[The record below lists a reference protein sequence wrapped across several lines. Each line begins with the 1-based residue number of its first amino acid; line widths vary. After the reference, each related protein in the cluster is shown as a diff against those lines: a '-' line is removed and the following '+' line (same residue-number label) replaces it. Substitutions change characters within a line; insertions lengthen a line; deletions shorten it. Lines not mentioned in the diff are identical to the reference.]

1 MAATKKIR
9 GRKTIESD
17 PLASLSPDLARAA
30 PKTTQ
35 PAPAT
40 PSAAKTTQPAPAT
53 PSAAKVRTTFILPE
67 DLSEELRDA
76 VVYLAGPPERMTL
89 AALAEH
95 ALRRELER
103 LRAKH
108 RGGKPFPRRDAD
120 LKGGRPIGR

>member
-1 MAATKKIR
+1 MSATKKSS

-17 PLASLSPDLARAA
+17 PLASLSPDLARDASKA
-30 PKTTQ
+30 PQPQPQ
-35 PAPAT
+35 PAT
-40 PSAAKTTQPAPAT
+40 K
-53 PSAAKVRTTFILPE
+53 SAAKVRTTFILPE

-95 ALRRELER
+95 ALRHELER
-103 LRAKH
+103 LRSKH

-120 LKGGRPIGR
+120 LKGGRPIGS

>member
-1 MAATKKIR
+1 MSATKKIR

-17 PLASLSPDLARAA
+17 PLASLSPDLARDANKA
-30 PKTTQ
+30 P
-35 PAPAT
+35 PPPPAT
-40 PSAAKTTQPAPAT
+40 K
-53 PSAAKVRTTFILPE
+53 SAAKVRTTFILPE

-120 LKGGRPIGR
+120 LKGGRPIGS